1 MDRDIRAAVYKQLV
15 TDLRIDAVDIVV
27 EVFNGDVW
35 LEGTVPSQAQR
46 SEAAAAA
53 QRVASVTVVH
63 NLLDVALPSRDYGD
77 DAALAQRVNGALAAN
92 RTVLDGIRATARE
105 GDVFLTGTVS
115 LSAQRVPV
123 EDAASGVGGVLNI
136 TNQVEVRDGG

>member
-15 TDLRIDAVDIVV
+15 TDLRIDAVNIVV

-123 EDAASGVGGVLNI
+123 EDAASGVGGVLSI